1 MKKDNIIGI
10 LIEKY
15 KIQLILFFSILIS
28 KMLINLLF
36 KGPTALNGAADEFGV
51 ISGAAFFGGNDW
63 SNVTSH
69 IMYYGWGYSLL
80 MAPVFILFDN
90 MSSIYQGLLFYNALL
105 LALNAVVCYNI
116 LYKFFKI
123 EKKFECAL
131 ISVASV
137 CIYNSMISNDS
148 IINENPLIFLCW
160 IILYIMLNM
169 QQNVERN
176 KSVKKLSVYLGL
188 ILCFGLT
195 VHTRFL
201 MIWFAVFIAIVAYYV
216 FRKKIFVNIPI
227 LLTICIG
234 GYFFISGLISL
245 IQDKLWLLYL
255 QDGKLGNSTGIL
267 ALGFSYVKY
276 MTSLTGLRAFFSCIT
291 GQLLVLAVYSGGI
304 GLLFIVIAFFIVR
317 EFFFSCRRRLKKSNV
332 RVNENNALLYTSIL
346 FIASLLIG
354 TLLFGAIFSLRATI
368 TSLEHGIGTKWFV
381 YQRYWA
387 AYCGMA
393 VMLVFVYLFK
403 NRRIPKMFICI
414 TLGIFVMISVICVTA
429 IFPSLTKYSI
439 DASGAFTTI
448 VPLMF
453 RGMEG
458 TFRNRD
464 FIILAVVG
472 ILMFLI
478 YMYLIIKKKYNI
490 IFTLLLFVSLYCYGY
505 GVINREIPL
514 SNITNEKFQGVKWV
528 LDDYELT
535 PEEYPEIYTDVYVQN
550 YTLAQFELNRY
561 RLLMVTDLEY
571 INPDSDDVNLLLTN
585 RLDDYE
591 LMNNWSLIYSEPDN
605 DIYLLVRNGEL
616 TERLIQDGK
625 NVTPLNKKFRID
637 TMYYTSYRS
646 GTKKSMDMKLNRDVI
661 MEQNIY
667 FNEEMLT
674 GDSVII
680 NLYFYNKSL
689 ISFYENV
696 YISVIQGE
704 TEEVRCVSLSA
715 IEHDKPLKVILS
727 SSQFKSGEARIVLTC
742 PEGIGKVYAV
752 PYMVKPIN
760 EGNEIKE
767 ENKIIVNGEKLN
779 QQLYYSIIKAGNNSG
794 VNVANRILE
803 KHDLDVISTK
813 SYTNVTKELKINQ
826 TIYLNFDEKNDS
838 YTNIGLE
845 FIYNLI
851 DMKDSDRLFIE
862 ISQGEEIE
870 QFWYKKKHLENKNI
884 IRVALD
890 GKKFQSGPAEIK
902 IYLKTQ
908 GETSVIR
915 FMILRE
921 DYPGDLFSLM
931 EHPLVKN
938 GKLYPSKLL
947 VNSYLIY
954 NKHTA
959 VRFPTRKSPKYY

>member
-1 MKKDNIIGI
+1 M
-10 LIEKY
+10 
-15 KIQLILFFSILIS
+15 
-28 KMLINLLF
+28 
-36 KGPTALNGAADEFGV
+36 
-51 ISGAAFFGGNDW
+51 
-63 SNVTSH
+63 
-69 IMYYGWGYSLL
+69 
-80 MAPVFILFDN
+80 
-90 MSSIYQGLLFYNALL
+90 
-105 LALNAVVCYNI
+105 
-116 LYKFFKI
+116 
-123 EKKFECAL
+123 
-131 ISVASV
+131 
-137 CIYNSMISNDS
+137 
-148 IINENPLIFLCW
+148 
-160 IILYIMLNM
+160 
-169 QQNVERN
+169 
-176 KSVKKLSVYLGL
+176 
-188 ILCFGLT
+188 
-195 VHTRFL
+195 
-201 MIWFAVFIAIVAYYV
+201 
-216 FRKKIFVNIPI
+216 
-227 LLTICIG
+227 
-234 GYFFISGLISL
+234 
-245 IQDKLWLLYL
+245 
-255 QDGKLGNSTGIL
+255 
-267 ALGFSYVKY
+267 
-276 MTSLTGLRAFFSCIT
+276 
-291 GQLLVLAVYSGGI
+291 
-304 GLLFIVIAFFIVR
+304 
-317 EFFFSCRRRLKKSNV
+317 
-332 RVNENNALLYTSIL
+332 
-346 FIASLLIG
+346 
-354 TLLFGAIFSLRATI
+354 
-368 TSLEHGIGTKWFV
+368 
-381 YQRYWA
+381 
-387 AYCGMA
+387 
-393 VMLVFVYLFK
+393 
-403 NRRIPKMFICI
+403 
-414 TLGIFVMISVICVTA
+414 
-429 IFPSLTKYSI
+429 
-439 DASGAFTTI
+439 
-448 VPLMF
+448 
-453 RGMEG
+453 
-458 TFRNRD
+458 
-464 FIILAVVG
+464 
-472 ILMFLI
+472 
-478 YMYLIIKKKYNI
+478 
-490 IFTLLLFVSLYCYGY
+490 
-505 GVINREIPL
+505 
-514 SNITNEKFQGVKWV
+514 KWV

-571 INPDSDDVNLLLTN
+571 VNPDSDDVNLLLTN

-760 EGNEIKE
+760 EDNEIKE

-921 DYPGDLFSLM
+921 DYPGDLFSLT